1 MSGKPFLSVRQR
13 LPEAVGSR
21 STDMA
26 EQPHTDGSG
35 AMRPIRV
42 RYVLILGG
50 LTALGPLSTDMYLPS
65 LPSVSHDL
73 GATMS
78 LTQITLTACIL
89 GLAVGQVIAGP
100 VSDARG
106 RRWPLLTG
114 IAVFALT
121 SLLCLVAPNVA
132 VLTALRF
139 VQGFAGAAGIVMAL
153 AIARDLYSGVT
164 LARGI
169 SLLMT
174 VNFLA
179 PIIAPVLGG
188 QLLRFASWHGVFVT
202 LTGVGVVFL
211 LASAF
216 GLRETLPAERRQ
228 RGGIAA
234 TVRAFRALLVD
245 RRFTGYAL
253 TSSFAFAAGIVYIS
267 VSPFILESIYGLS
280 PQIFGLVF
288 GINAVGLAIMAQVSA
303 RLAGR
308 VSPRTLLTWG
318 VAAIAIAATAL
329 LLVVPSGMG
338 LSGILPSLFVLT
350 ASLGFIAPNAAAL
363 ALANVDTGT
372 AGSAS
377 ALLGVLQFSVGAVV
391 APLVGLGGTT
401 TAVPMAATIAA
412 FGIAALV
419 TFLVLCRP
427 APIRAD
433 A

>member
-1 MSGKPFLSVRQR
+1 MSGKPFSSAPQR
-13 LPEAVGSR
+13 HPEVVASR
-21 STDMA
+21 STEVD
-26 EQPHTDGSG
+26 EQLHTNGNDAVS
-35 AMRPIRV
+35 PIRM
-42 RYVLILGG
+42 RHVLILGG

-89 GLAVGQVIAGP
+89 GLALGQVVAGP
-100 VSDARG
+100 MSDARG

-121 SLLCLVAPNVA
+121 SLLCLIAPNIT
-132 VLTALRF
+132 VLTILRF
-139 VQGFAGAAGIVMAL
+139 VQGLAGAAGIVMAL
-153 AIARDLYSGVT
+153 AIARDLYSGAT

-179 PIIAPVLGG
+179 PIVAPVLGG
-188 QLLRFASWHGVFVT
+188 QLLRFASWHGVFIT

-216 GLRETLPAERRQ
+216 GLRETLPPDRRQ

-267 VSPFILESIYGLS
+267 VSPFILEAIYGLS
-280 PQIFGLVF
+280 PQIFGLMF
-288 GINAVGLAIMAQVSA
+288 GINAVGLAIMAQIGA

-308 VSPRTLLTWG
+308 VSPRTLLAWG
-318 VAAIAIAATAL
+318 VAAIAIAATT
-329 LLVVPSGMG
+329 LLVMALGGIG
-338 LSGILPSLFVLT
+338 LPGILPSLFVLT

-363 ALANVDTGT
+363 ALANVDIGA

-377 ALLGVLQFSVGAVV
+377 ALLGVLQFSIGAVV
-391 APLVGLGGTT
+391 APLVGVGGNA

-419 TFLVLCRP
+419 TFLVFCRP